1 MKKAQYVMMY
11 GVLTILLGVI
21 VLTSV
26 FMLSGSIRQ
35 SSSKEMAILISDTIL
50 AKAENDILGSKALGK
65 FSRNEVRTI
74 IELPRRIGGQEYS
87 IVGGDD
93 KLRVRIFGED
103 TVIRQRKMGSDI
115 STYGVAFPPQMEIV
129 YDPSTNSVTIY

>member
-11 GVLTILLGVI
+11 GILTILLGVI

-35 SSSKEMAILISDTIL
+35 SSSKEMAVLISDTIL

-65 FSRNEVRTI
+65 FSHNEVRTI
-74 IELPRRIGGQEYS
+74 MELPKKIGGQEYS
-87 IVGGDD
+87 IVGGND

-115 STYGVAFPPQMEIV
+115 TTQGVAFPPFMEII
-129 YDPSTNSVTIY
+129 YDPSSNSVTIY